1 MRPAQ
6 FPSVLGD
13 DCPEACT
20 ALGLEPYETG
30 YGPPATAE
38 RWSEP
43 RVTVARGAS
52 LRRRSTMPLCPP
64 SGTAARR
71 APSGR
76 PF

>member
-30 YGPPATAE
+30 YGPPGH
-38 RWSEP
+38 R
-43 RVTVARGAS
+43 
-52 LRRRSTMPLCPP
+52 
-64 SGTAARR
+64 
-71 APSGR
+71 
-76 PF
+76 